1 MKSVSLKN
9 KLKNHGFVRVATATP
24 KLKVGNVTYNCAE
37 IIELLKQAENER
49 AAVVF
54 FPELSLTGY
63 TCADLFHNFEL
74 LQGALDG
81 LETVRAATLNDF
93 SGIAFVGVPLLIDNL
108 VFNCAVALSNGKIL
122 GAVPKSYL
130 PNAGEFYEWRW
141 FSPAECSVNDSI
153 LLGSETV
160 PFGTDILFSA
170 DNFPGLV
177 IGLDVC
183 EDGWAVDPP
192 SLKHAI
198 MGATII
204 GNLSASPEWV
214 SKQEYRR
221 TLFTMRSATLLSAYA
236 YTSSGVHESTSDLVF
251 SGHQLICENGSLIAQ
266 CKPFSRDSKLTV
278 ADIDIERLL
287 ADRMRIKNFADA
299 RRRTKE
305 RLKYRK
311 APFKANFVE
320 EPSTLMR
327 KVDPRPFVP
336 RDSFALNERCDD
348 IFNIQVAGLAK
359 RLEQLGKNPSIVLGI
374 SGGLDST
381 LAVLVACRTMDL
393 LGLDRTN
400 IRGFT
405 MPGFGT
411 TERTKNN
418 ALALMKELG
427 IKVEPVADIRAACLE
442 EMRQMK
448 HSPFAQINIDEI
460 YSQAAKKVEKSKEF
474 TIDAI
479 QTAAQELFSDALSNL
494 PANSQDLVFENIQ
507 ARMRTK
513 ILMDSGFVLGTG
525 DLSELALGWC
535 TYNADHMSMYNVNS
549 GVPKTLVRFL
559 VKWAAEHLFEGETRR
574 ILIDIFDTEISP
586 ELLPA
591 GKDGTIAQKTES
603 LIGPYELHDFF
614 LYNMLRFGFSP
625 EKILFLAKHAK
636 FQGEYDESETR
647 VWLKIFIQ
655 RFFRNQFKRNCL
667 PDGPKVG
674 SICLSPRGDW
684 RMPSDADETLWLRWA
699 EKDTLP
705 IGASE
710 TNTPFSS
717 RSTTSNSN
725 GKGSKKL
732 LRVLLRIDEQN
743 DFMPGGALAVA
754 DGDQIVDVSNRLAL
768 SGYYDLVVDS
778 MDDHPVDHGS
788 FASQHDGK
796 KPLTDR
802 VSLHGIDQQLWPDHC
817 VSGTQGAEFHPKLD
831 RSMVAMTVKK
841 GQDKRVDSYSAFYD
855 NGRHANVGNKK
866 QNQFLGQSTGLA
878 DYLRQCAEE
887 RKATA
892 IQIDIVGLA
901 LPFCVTYSAKDAR
914 EEMYK
919 GRPFDVRVIADG
931 VKAIELQDGDFERSL
946 ADLKKSD
953 IEIITSKDVL
963 AELTAKR

>member
-1 MKSVSLKN
+1 MKSASSKN

-24 KLKVGNVTYNCAE
+24 KLKVGNATYNSNE
-37 IIELLKQAENER
+37 IVELLKQSEIER

-54 FPELSLTGY
+54 FPELSITGY
-63 TCADLFHNFEL
+63 TCGDLFHNFEL
-74 LQGALDG
+74 IQGALDG
-81 LETVRAATLNDF
+81 LEIIREATRVQF
-93 SGIAFVGVPLLIDNL
+93 TGIAFVGLPLLIDNL
-108 VFNCAVALSNGKIL
+108 LYNCAVGISNGKIL

-141 FSPAECSVNDSI
+141 FSPADYSVSDSI
-153 LLGSETV
+153 TIGEDTV

-183 EDGWAVDPP
+183 EDGWAADPP
-192 SLKHAI
+192 SLRHAI
-198 MGATII
+198 AGATII

-221 TLFTMRSATLLSAYA
+221 TLFTMRSATLVAAYA
-236 YTSSGVHESTSDLVF
+236 YTSSGVHESTSDVVF

-266 CKPFSRDSKLTV
+266 CKPFSRESKLTI
-278 ADIDIERLL
+278 ADVDLERLL

-305 RLKYRK
+305 HVNYRTV
-311 APFKANFVE
+311 AFTPNLVE
-320 EPSTLMR
+320 EPATLMR
-327 KVDPRPFVP
+327 RVDPRPFVP

-359 RLEQLGKNPSIVLGI
+359 RLEQLGTNPSIVLGI

-393 LGLDRTN
+393 LGLKRTN

-418 ALALMKELG
+418 ALSLMKELG
-427 IKVEPVADIRAACLE
+427 IKVEPVVDIKAACLE

-448 HSPFAQINIDEI
+448 HTPFASIDIDDI
-460 YSQAAKKVEKSKEF
+460 YSQAAKKVEKSKAF

-479 QTAAQELFSDALSNL
+479 QSAAQELFAEALLNL
-494 PANSQDLVFENIQ
+494 PLNSQDLVFENIQ

-535 TYNADHMSMYNVNS
+535 TYNGDHMSMYNVNS

-625 EKILFLAKHAK
+625 EKILFLAKHAD
-636 FQGEYDESETR
+636 FQGEYDEDDIR
-647 VWLKIFIQ
+647 MWLKIFIQ

-684 RMPSDADETLWLRWA
+684 RMPSDADESLWLRWA
-699 EKDTLP
+699 DAGRSNQSKEEPKAQN
-705 IGASE
+705 G
-710 TNTPFSS
+710 S
-717 RSTTSNSN
+717 RLKTDNSN
-725 GKGSKKL
+725 GKSSKKI

-743 DFMPGGALAVA
+743 DFMPGGSLAVA
-754 DGDQIVDVSNRLAL
+754 DGDKVVPVSNELAL

-788 FASQHDGK
+788 FASQHRGT
-796 KPLTDR
+796 KPLVDK
-802 VSLHGIDQQLWPDHC
+802 VSLNGVQQQLWPDHC
-817 VSGTQGAEFHPKLD
+817 VSGTRGAEFHPKLD
-831 RSMVAMTVKK
+831 RSMVALTIKK

-855 NGRHANVGNKK
+855 NGRGASSDNQR
-866 QNQFLGQSTGLA
+866 QNSFLGKSTGLA
-878 DYLRQCAEE
+878 DYLRQCADEHG
-887 RKATA
+887 ATE

-901 LPFCVTYSAKDAR
+901 LPYCVSYSAKDAR
-914 EEMYK
+914 AESYK
-919 GRPFDVRVIADG
+919 GKQFAVRVIADG
-931 VKAIELQDGDFERSL
+931 VKAIELQNGDYERSL
-946 ADLKKSD
+946 AELKNSD

-963 AELTAKR
+963 AELSPKR